1 MTKQVMQFRYYGKKS
16 EKNYPSGINF
26 QNLRDGTIFTPY
38 CPIKQLGIQ
47 TMPGVKFSLNRSKDS
62 VIVGSTGIYELNADN
77 LAEISALAFD
87 YTSLNMIENN
97 DQAYI
102 IVDIMYE
109 KY

>member
-1 MTKQVMQFRYYGKKS
+1 MAKQIMQFRYYGENS
-16 EKNYPSGINF
+16 SKNYPSEIQF
-26 QNLRDGTIFTPY
+26 QNLKDGTIFTKY

-47 TMPGVKFSLNRSKDS
+47 TMPGVKFSLNRSSDS
-62 VIVGSTGIYELNADN
+62 IIVGSTGIYELNASN
-77 LAEISALAFD
+77 LAEINSLAFD
-87 YTSLNMIENN
+87 YTSLNMINKN